1 MIRVLRAARRAA
13 VKARTQ
19 AANQLRTLLVTAPEG
34 LRGRLRELSTKAL
47 VATAIRLR
55 PGDRLGTPEEATRFA
70 LRSVARRYRSLSEEI
85 AELDVQL
92 GRLVAGVAPD
102 LVALPGV
109 GTDHAATLLVA
120 AGDNPERLR
129 SEASFASLCGVSPV
143 EASSGKVVRH
153 RLNRGGNRDANRA
166 LHSICVVR
174 MGWDR
179 RTQAYVTRRTVEGK
193 SKREITRCLKR
204 YVAREVYRI
213 LISTAAPPA
222 PIGS

>member
-47 VATAIRLR
+47 VATAIRRLR

-92 GRLVAGVAPD
+92 GRLVARVAPD

-109 GTDHAATLLVA
+109 GTDHAAL
-120 AGDNPERLR
+120 
-129 SEASFASLCGVSPV
+129 
-143 EASSGKVVRH
+143 
-153 RLNRGGNRDANRA
+153 
-166 LHSICVVR
+166 
-174 MGWDR
+174 
-179 RTQAYVTRRTVEGK
+179 
-193 SKREITRCLKR
+193 RCLWPR
-204 YVAREVYRI
+204 GTTLR
-213 LISTAAPPA
+213 
-222 PIGS
+222 G